1 MDSCLYFGEMMFVK
15 QLVYL
20 WVKQQRWLSMHLCCE
35 VKIQNI
41 AMVWDVYI
49 YKKKL
54 SDLFTLRRMVC
65 KSSFLSCILFFV
77 ICNIKRQRNIQM
89 HHFKIN
95 DWWRI
100 RKHKWIKYDVNDLHE
115 CWWFFVFNLCCSSS
129 FLLSLA
135 FLQSLCSITV
145 QKCYGIVSKVTMEEA
160 RIKVS
165 WLNGW
170 KSVYCFIP
178 ILVNVFVKLLGVA
191 CTSNHNCGNR
201 NICNYST
208 KQFFEKRKR

>member
-1 MDSCLYFGEMMFVK
+1 MDSCLYFGEMMFVI

-145 QKCYGIVSKVTMEEA
+145 EMLWNSFKGYNGRSKNKGKLTQWMKKCLLFYSYIGE
-160 RIKVS
+160 
-165 WLNGW
+165 
-170 KSVYCFIP
+170 CF
-178 ILVNVFVKLLGVA
+178 
-191 CTSNHNCGNR
+191 C
-201 NICNYST
+201 
-208 KQFFEKRKR
+208 